1 MTQRIVPPMDD
12 PPTWHNPGVRVLDSD
27 TSEPR
32 SVKAVKLVV
41 YAAEHDGAFVVPKL
55 RNVVI
60 TLCCD
65 AEGEYCRL
73 VQFLSCSCHVAVV
86 HVHAICIHTC
96 SIVAL
101 EYIHVF
107 SCF

>member
-65 AEGEYCRL
+65 AEGECNVGCTL
-73 VQFLSCSCHVAVV
+73 DW
-86 HVHAICIHTC
+86 CIFC
-96 SIVAL
+96 LACVM
-101 EYIHVF
+101 
-107 SCF
+107 